1 MLNEIN
7 HFTIILVNFYLFQ
20 CNITQFTCDS
30 GECID
35 VGRRCNDIKDC
46 KDSSDEN
53 DCQNIDFDHKSY
65 RKKIPPN
72 ANDATRTNVE
82 VNLSIIFIN
91 RINELHM
98 QFSSRVM
105 IRIKWRDPRLHF
117 HDLFEGS
124 TILDEKEVNSIWKP
138 PLFLSN
144 SLELLSL
151 VENKFL
157 QVQVLRQNKGK
168 LKSEKELHEGMIY
181 DGNENDLMMTA
192 KFETEFTC
200 SYQLH
205 SYPFDS
211 QICFIEL
218 TAPIHKDINLV
229 PGKIEFNGNRETTPQ
244 FQIHIGTLKQ
254 EMNGSRIQGL
264 IHLKRIPTYHILST
278 YLPTCCILL
287 MAIITLYI
295 DESHFDSTIMVTLTS
310 MLVMYTLFQSIS
322 DSMPPTAYLKL
333 LDVWFIFGLI
343 MPFIIFIVEV
353 AWELLQQKE
362 NNDVIHLYLA
372 SNSIKTKCKIISQI
386 GIPALFLAFATVY
399 IIVVSSKYC

>member
-1 MLNEIN
+1 M
-7 HFTIILVNFYLFQ
+7 
-20 CNITQFTCDS
+20 
-30 GECID
+30 
-35 VGRRCNDIKDC
+35 DC
-46 KDSSDEN
+46 KDSSDEKN
-53 DCQNIDFDHKSY
+53 CQNIDFDDESY
-65 RKKIPPN
+65 RKKIQPN
-72 ANDATRTNVE
+72 AKNASRTNVE

-98 QFSSRVM
+98 QFSSRVR
-105 IRIKWRDPRLHF
+105 IKIKWRDPRLRF
-117 HDLFEGS
+117 NNLEGS
-124 TILDEKEVNSIWKP
+124 NILDEEEVNSIWKP
-138 PLFLSN
+138 PLVLSN
-144 SLELLSL
+144 SLELIRL
-151 VENKFL
+151 EEDKYL
-157 QVQVLRQNKGK
+157 QVEVLRQNKGK
-168 LKSEKELHEGMIY
+168 LKSEKELHEGMTY
-181 DGNENDLMMTA
+181 DGKENDLIMVA
-192 KFETEFTC
+192 KFETEFSC

-205 SYPFDS
+205 NYPFDS

-218 TAPIHKDINLV
+218 MAPIHKDVNLV
-229 PGKIEFNGNRETTPQ
+229 PGKIEFKGRSETSPQ
-244 FQIHIGTLKQ
+244 FQIHIDTLKQ
-254 EMNGSRIQGL
+254 ENNGSRIQGL
-264 IHLKRIPTYHILST
+264 IHLKRIPIYHILCT

-386 GIPALFLAFATVY
+386 GIPALFLAFVTVY
-399 IIVVSSKYC
+399 IIIVSSKYY